1 VRTVTDFVALR
12 QQQSLAVA
20 SEHVV
25 GLSTHALCCCV
36 RCLLFLPYAASAPS
50 AVTVGA
56 HDVKSQMA
64 GFSNYGSCVDIFAPG
79 VGIYS
84 STIPN
89 TYATW

>member
-1 VRTVTDFVALR
+1 MWRPQHLVATCHTSILLACQLFSPRTLPTSCCML
-12 QQQSLAVA
+12 LARA
-20 SEHVV
+20 
-25 GLSTHALCCCV
+25 
-36 RCLLFLPYAASAPS
+36 PPAASAPS

-56 HDVKSQMA
+56 HDVKSGMA
-64 GFSNYGSCVDIFAPG
+64 SFSNYGSCVDIFAPG

>member
-1 VRTVTDFVALR
+1 MLLLAL
-12 QQQSLAVA
+12 V
-20 SEHVV
+20 
-25 GLSTHALCCCV
+25 
-36 RCLLFLPYAASAPS
+36 PPAASAPS

-56 HDVKSQMA
+56 HDVKNGVAS
-64 GFSNYGSCVDIFAPG
+64 FSNYGSCVDIFAPG